1 MIAEIGN
8 GVHMSDK
15 AEGFAVFQT
24 FCGRKM
30 SINIAVLIQCYIRDT
45 KSFQFLYKDMRQI
58 KLTLGRRGRSALFV
72 AWCEYFYIG

>member
-45 KSFQFLYKDMRQI
+45 KSFQFLHKKAGQV
-58 KLTLGRRGRSALFV
+58 KLTPGRRGGSALFV